1 MRNKSHPF
9 DAVLVGLHLQRIIKE
24 LGKDREE
31 RGQRAWQL
39 RVGIHTGPVVAGV
52 VGQQKMTY
60 DIWGDTVNIAKRI
73 ESACIPGMVNV
84 SYSTHEIIKDFFE
97 CEHRGKVL
105 AKHKGHIDMYF
116 VHRILPEFCE
126 NNDGITPNNYF
137 KEMLAR
143 L

>member
-9 DAVLVGLHLQRIIKE
+9 DAVLVGLNLQRIIRELGQEREE
-24 LGKDREE
+24 LGKH
-31 RGQRAWQL
+31 AWNL
-39 RVGIHTGPVVAGV
+39 RVGIHSGPIVAGV
-52 VGQQKMTY
+52 VGKQKMTY

-73 ESACIPGMVNV
+73 ESACVPGMVNV
-84 SYSTHEIIKDFFE
+84 SATTYEIIKDYFE
-97 CEHRGKVL
+97 CENRGKIL

-116 VHRILPEFCE
+116 VHRIKPEFSE
-126 NNDGITPNNYF
+126 NHDGITPNTYF